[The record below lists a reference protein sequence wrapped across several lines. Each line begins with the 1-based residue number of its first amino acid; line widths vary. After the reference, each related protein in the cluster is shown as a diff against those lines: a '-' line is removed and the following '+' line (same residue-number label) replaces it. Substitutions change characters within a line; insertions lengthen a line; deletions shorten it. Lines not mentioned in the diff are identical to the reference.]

1 MATTGV
7 PFDNPPADAAA
18 LFTGLLVARGVDVA
32 GSPVS
37 GAAPRG
43 AAEIA
48 AIDSP
53 PVGDLV
59 HAMLRDSDN
68 GTAELLLKELGVQRL
83 GNGSTAAGIR
93 VVRELL
99 ERDGI
104 PFDGVTIAD
113 ASGLSD
119 AARLTC
125 RAVTALLAG
134 RSADLAGR
142 LAVAGHDGTL
152 ARRFLGTPVAGRLRA
167 KTGSLDGYA
176 ALAGYADN
184 TSGMTVAFAY
194 LVNGLPHG
202 ASARALQD
210 ALAAVLVNTV
220 P

>member
-1 MATTGV
+1 VATGV

-83 GNGSTAAGIR
+83 GDGSTAAGTR
-93 VVRELL
+93 TVRELL

-104 PFDGVTIAD
+104 PFDVGTQRRRRPHLPRCH
-113 ASGLSD
+113 G
-119 AARLTC
+119 AAR
-125 RAVTALLAG
+125 RAVC
-134 RSADLAGR
+134 RPR
-142 LAVAGHDGTL
+142 
-152 ARRFLGTPVAGRLRA
+152 RLRRQHQRH
-167 KTGSLDGYA
+167 D
-176 ALAGYADN
+176 
-184 TSGMTVAFAY
+184 
-194 LVNGLPHG
+194 
-202 ASARALQD
+202 
-210 ALAAVLVNTV
+210 
-220 P
+220 